1 MITQLQWWRQ
11 NAERCYHR
19 PDRVWELMEEA
30 SKHVR
35 THDSIP
41 LPQITQLIAARV
53 YGQLWARHHLLLLL
67 LPVVLHLLLLVFTT
81 LLLLLHLV
89 VLPNPLRL
97 LLLCHLL
104 LLLLQRPQ

>member
-11 NAERCYHR
+11 NAEQCYSS
-19 PDRVWELMEEA
+19 DRVREPTLEEA

-35 THDSIP
+35 WPQDSI
-41 LPQITQLIAARV
+41 LLRQITQLIAARV

-89 VLPNPLRL
+89 VLPHPLRL
-97 LLLCHLL
+97 LLLCC
-104 LLLLQRPQ
+104 LLLLQRPL